1 MVDPRYASAISFFST
16 YTDVL
21 RISRSP
27 TSSSTVSTPSAF
39 AHTETFFSETGA
51 GKHVPRCVMLDLE
64 PTVINEV
71 RTGTYCQLFHPGQL
85 INDKED
91 AANNFATATTPVPS
105 HSASTPSTLA
115 TIHSFS
121 CFHRGEGFVTSRT
134 MPLLFPSS
142 RVWLLPWYLHL
153 QTLSRRH
160 LLRR

>member
-85 INDKED
+85 IRKTPPTTSPRPLHRYQ
-91 AANNFATATTPVPS
+91 ATLPPHHQPLQLS
-105 HSASTPSTLA
+105 IASVVSTEVKA
-115 TIHSFS
+115 S
-121 CFHRGEGFVTSRT
+121 
-134 MPLLFPSS
+134 
-142 RVWLLPWYLHL
+142 
-153 QTLSRRH
+153 
-160 LLRR
+160 